1 MTHGAIRPW
10 VEPTSMVDE
19 AIAEKASDVA
29 KCKCVATAP

>member
-1 MTHGAIRPW
+1 M